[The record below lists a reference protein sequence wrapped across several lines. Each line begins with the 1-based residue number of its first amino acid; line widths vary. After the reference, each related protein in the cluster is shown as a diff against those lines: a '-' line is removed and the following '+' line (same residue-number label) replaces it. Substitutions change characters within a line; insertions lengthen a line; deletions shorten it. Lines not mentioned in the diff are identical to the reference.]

1 MSHACNFKFSSNH
14 IKKIKKKKKET
25 DKVNFENIFYFT
37 HHILRGVPAP
47 QVLMAQRVT
56 DETFY
61 IVLIQCRNVG
71 CVLHCSTSQS
81 GQPYFRCPLGTC
93 DQRSRIGQCRP
104 RDKVVFSSCKEAVPF
119 IKTNRKSLEG
129 ILPCLRA
136 EASAVGTFVFIK
148 SFAPPSLL
156 ELL

>member
-1 MSHACNFKFSSNH
+1 MSHACNFTFSSNH
-14 IKKIKKKKKET
+14 IKKIKKKGN
-25 DKVNFENIFYFT
+25 KVNFENIFYFT
-37 HHILRGVPAP
+37 YHILRSVPAL

-61 IVLIQCRNVG
+61 IVLYSVPKCRV
-71 CVLHCSTSQS
+71 CFTLQHISVWTSHIS
-81 GQPYFRCPLGTC
+81 GAHWAHVTSAPI
-93 DQRSRIGQCRP
+93 IGQCRP